1 MISTDCDEHII
12 EAIGRCRVVIRN
24 GEVVEV
30 GEPQITDCPLA
41 KRFAVPVKDFSKDA
55 IKANI
60 EHRIKAFGMCTPRR
74 DVLATEDFVGFG
86 ASEILSCAMRS
97 HLVDAAVLASD
108 GAGTVV
114 VTTPAM
120 IQGIGGRMSGL
131 VSTTP
136 IKEVMDRIESK
147 GGFVLDHQTA
157 KLDQPA
163 GVRLAEKKGFRNIAV
178 TVAGAESAE
187 IIRREHPGA
196 IIFVVHT
203 SGLTEDEAR
212 RIAGTADL
220 VTGCASK
227 TVRSIIGP
235 KALLQAGAAIPIF
248 ALTVR
253 GKELVA
259 RRIVETT
266 APIFLKSSKLP
277 VLGDDQPG
285 PLI

>member
-1 MISTDCDEHII
+1 MVTTDCDEHII

-30 GEPQITDCPLA
+30 GEPKITGCPLA
-41 KRFAVPVKDFSKDA
+41 KRFAVPVRDFSKDA

-60 EHRIKAFGMCTPRR
+60 EHRIRAFGMCTPRR
-74 DVLATEDFVGFG
+74 DVLATGDFVGFG

-97 HLVDAAVLASD
+97 HLIDAAVLASD

-120 IQGIGGRMSGL
+120 VQGIGGRMSGL

-136 IKEVMDRIESK
+136 IPEVIERIESN
-147 GGFVLDHQTA
+147 GGFVLDHNTA

-163 GVRLAEKKGFRNIAV
+163 GARLAAKKGFRSFAV

-187 IIRREHPGA
+187 IIRREFPGA

-203 SGLTEDEAR
+203 SGLSEDEAGR
-212 RIAGTADL
+212 LADVADL

-235 KALLQAGAAIPIF
+235 RALLQAGAAIPIF

-253 GKELVA
+253 GKEFIA
-259 RRIVETT
+259 HRIVETT
-266 APIFLKSSKLP
+266 TPIFLKSSKLP